1 MDDEAALQRAALKR
15 RAPAILVPALI
26 TFSMGQTALFA
37 IAGPVARAIGLS
49 EFAIGIIISSAAVVF
64 VVASP
69 LWGRISDAWG
79 RKRTVVFGLASYAV
93 TSAAFALTMEAG
105 LAGWLTAWAAF
116 GVLLALRLIYAALGA
131 GIQPA
136 GVGYMADVSTRAE
149 RPAAVA
155 TIGAAFGIGSIL
167 GPALAAAL
175 AGFGVLTPLYVIAA
189 LGLVAAL
196 YVALTLKEPP
206 GHAATAAGGT
216 LDMRLIAPLLALA
229 ALSFVG
235 VSTMQQITA
244 FYVQD
249 FLKVDA
255 QDAAQFSGYCFMAMA
270 AAMVVVQGAVVPAMK
285 PSPQAL
291 LTTGYP
297 VVLVGLAVFAF
308 PQAFWHLVVAT
319 ALIGAGFG
327 AVQAGL
333 MSAASLSTTPD
344 AQGRAAGAM
353 QGAMSVGFVIGP
365 VAGTALYQVDPR
377 YTIALAAAT
386 AVLALLLTLA
396 RPRRRDG

>member
-1 MDDEAALQRAALKR
+1 MTLDRAALKR
-15 RAPAILVPALI
+15 RAPGILVPALI

-64 VVASP
+64 VIGSP
-69 LWGRISDAWG
+69 VWGRISDAWG
-79 RKRTVVFGLASYAV
+79 RKRTIVFGLGSYAIS
-93 TSAAFALTMEAG
+93 SACFALTMEAG
-105 LAGWLTAWAAF
+105 LAGWLTAGAAF
-116 GVLLALRLIYAALGA
+116 GALLALRLTYAALGA

-136 GVGYMADVSTRAE
+136 GVGYMADVSTREE

-175 AGFGVLTPLYVIAA
+175 AGFGVLTPLYAIAA
-189 LGLVAAL
+189 LGLVATV

-206 GHAATAAGGT
+206 RHAAAATGGA
-216 LDMRLIAPLLALA
+216 LDMRLIAPLLVLA

-235 VSTMQQITA
+235 VSAMQQITA

-249 FLKVDA
+249 FLKVDT
-255 QDAAQFSGYCFMAMA
+255 QAAAKFSGYCFMAMA
-270 AAMVVVQGAVVPAMK
+270 AAMVLVQGALIPMLK
-285 PSPQAL
+285 PQPQAL
-291 LTTGYP
+291 LVAGFPT
-297 VVLVGLAVFAF
+297 VLAGLGLFAF
-308 PQAFWHLVVAT
+308 AQDFWHLVVAT
-319 ALIGAGFG
+319 ALTGAGYG

-333 MSAASLSTTPD
+333 MAAASLSTTED

-353 QGAMSVGFVIGP
+353 QGAMSVGFVVGP
-365 VAGTALYQVDPR
+365 AAGTALYQADPR
-377 YTIALAAAT
+377 YTVVLAAAAALAAL
-386 AVLALLLTLA
+386 VLTLA
-396 RPRRRDG
+396 RPRRRAA